1 MRRYM
6 KQIERIDFE
15 NVHRLIKRKN
25 HHIETFYF
33 QKFLL
38 ISAFCINMCM
48 G

>member
-15 NVHRLIKRKN
+15 NVHRLI
-25 HHIETFYF
+25 ETFYF
-33 QKFLL
+33 QIFLL
-38 ISAFCINMCM
+38 ISDFCINMCM

>member
-15 NVHRLIKRKN
+15 NVKRKN